1 MRTVRRTASP
11 HSEYCTVLEDPRR
24 SLSNG
29 LRPALRSTSVIG
41 AMAVTAPFIAL
52 LSGTRLAS
60 SPAPALVSTSLIAL
74 GKVSSG
80 SLPAR
85 TAYSSMRYASS
96 SRLVTVPSPIYRSN
110 PTGHLACICV
120 HAPRIEDPYLPRGL
134 PQDTSHRS
142 LWRWAE
148 ASGAWWSGRF
158 RPAPKVRCEADG
170 PWCVRR
176 YLRYRRASAAQK
188 SRANCEDRARCTKPN
203 HGTSHFWFLRP
214 VRSAPRPIVVAPL
227 GRGSALRSGAGV
239 LRQHVV
245 AFASFSS
252 ESPINGEVT

>member
-52 LSGTRLAS
+52 LSGTRVAS
-60 SPAPALVSTSLIAL
+60 PPAPALVSTSLIAL
-74 GKVSSG
+74 GKASSG

-85 TAYSSMRYASS
+85 TAYSSIRYASS
-96 SRLVTVPSPIYRSN
+96 SRLVAVPSPIYRPN
-110 PTGHLACICV
+110 PNGHLACICA
-120 HAPRIEDPYLPRGL
+120 HAPSIEDPHLLQGL
-134 PQDTSHRS
+134 PQNTSHRS

-158 RPAPKVRCEADG
+158 RPAPKFRCEADG

-176 YLRYRRASAAQK
+176 HLRYRRANAAQNH
-188 SRANCEDRARCTKPN
+188 ANCEDRARCTKPN
-203 HGTSHFWFLRP
+203 HG
-214 VRSAPRPIVVAPL
+214 RSCFGSCDLGAARWANLLVPRDDPGASLAPL
-227 GRGSALRSGAGV
+227 RTERLLAGRG
-239 LRQHVV
+239 
-245 AFASFSS
+245 
-252 ESPINGEVT
+252 